1 MSWLIN
7 AAQVNKFRKS
17 QKSLIV
23 FDASMHLPAAG
34 RDAKQ
39 EFIDKH
45 IPGAQFFDINLFNDP
60 ASDLPHQ
67 LIQDEAFISEKLG
80 ELGLRN
86 DFKIIFY
93 DNSDLHS
100 ACRAVW
106 MMKMFGHNP
115 NLLYVLDGGFAAWDK
130 LIGKVESGASSR
142 LAPKPYQAKWHP
154 QFASSLAQ
162 MKENVVSKEKL
173 VIDLR
178 HAARFAGGRESRP
191 NLRSGRIPDSIS
203 LPYTSLFDKKSQTFL
218 PLNKARLFLDSLGI
232 DFNAPI
238 IASCGSGVTATILD
252 FMLDLMKH
260 KEHTVYDGSWSEWG
274 SEKLYAGEKDLSERP
289 VETSLTE
296 LDPTNRGIL

>member
-7 AAQVNKFRKS
+7 AAQVDKFRKS
-17 QKSLIV
+17 QKSLIIL
-23 FDASMHLPAAG
+23 DASLHLPTTG

-39 EFIDKH
+39 EFMDKH
-45 IPGAQFFDINLFNDP
+45 IVGAQFFDINLFSDP
-60 ASDLPHQ
+60 NSDLPYQ
-67 LIQDEAFISEKLG
+67 LTHDEKFISEKLG

-86 DFKIIFY
+86 DYKIIFY

-115 NLLYVLDGGFAAWDK
+115 NLLYVLDGGFAAWEK
-130 LIGKVESGASSR
+130 QKGKVESSTPSR
-142 LAPKPYQAKWHP
+142 LAPKPYQAKWNS
-154 QFASSLAQ
+154 QFVSSLAQ
-162 MKENVVSKEKL
+162 MKENMLRKEKQ

-178 HAARFAGGRESRP
+178 HAARFAGGRETRP

-203 LPYTSLFDKKSQTFL
+203 LPFGSLFDKKNGNFL
-218 PLNKARLFLDSLGI
+218 SLAKARIFLDSLGV

-252 FMLDLMKH
+252 FMLDIMKH

-274 SEKLYAGEKDLSERP
+274 AEKLYAGEKDLSERP
-289 VETSLTE
+289 VENSLGE
-296 LDPTNRGIL
+296 LDPSNRGIL